1 MTLPAHLAPAA
12 PSPLE
17 ESQLVLVLGG
27 VRSGKSERGEAIA
40 RASGLPVT
48 YLAFADPDDQAMAER
63 IARHR
68 ARRPPSWEV
77 VEVGDDLAAA
87 LASVADR
94 RLLLVDGLGTWIA
107 TVLHRAGALAAQPPA
122 DAFASARERV
132 TAGVWALAARA
143 AKAPTV
149 VVAEQ
154 AGEGVLPPDAG
165 SRLWLDLVGDA
176 VRTLA
181 DRARTVELVV
191 AGRPLPLGAAPVV
204 GFGGAIGGVRG
215 GSPRAAASA
224 ATSADPG
231 AAVAAASDPQLARLR
246 KHGDS
251 ELAAGLADHAV
262 TVAGSRPP
270 AWLYRR
276 LREALDERAARYPD
290 ERAACSALAAWHG
303 RDPAEIVPTNGGAE
317 ALWLLAVALR
327 PRLAAVVTPSFTEA
341 EAGLRTHGVAVTH
354 VVRTPQTGFALDAR
368 AVPETAD
375 LVVVTNP
382 AAASGTLAARDDILA
397 LRRPGR
403 VVVVDEAFVDFAPDP
418 DAVSLAPL
426 DLPDVVVVRSAT
438 KLFAVP
444 GLRAGWLVAAPPLAE
459 CFRAVRP
466 PWSAN
471 ALALAVLEAV
481 AGAARERRRAA
492 TRAAERRADLAQ
504 RLADLDGVETFPGV
518 APFCLVRVP
527 DGARVAARLRELGFA
542 VRRCGNFAGLGDDF
556 LRITARDPRAN
567 AKLVAALGRALADS
581 GG

>member
-1 MTLPAHLAPAA
+1 MTLPAHLAPSG

-48 YLAFADPDDQAMAER
+48 YLAFADPDDAAMAER

-77 VEVGDDLAAA
+77 VEVGDDLTAA
-87 LASVADR
+87 LASVADG
-94 RLLLVDGLGTWIA
+94 RLLLVDGLGAWIA
-107 TVLHRAGALAAQPPA
+107 MVLYRAGALAARPPA
-122 DAFASARERV
+122 DAVASARKRV
-132 TAGVWALAARA
+132 AAGVAALAARA
-143 AKAPTV
+143 ATAPTV

-176 VRTLA
+176 VRALA

-191 AGRPLPLGAAPVV
+191 AGRPLPLAAAPVD
-204 GFGGAIGGVRG
+204 GFGGALRGEVG
-215 GSPRAAASA
+215 GSPSAAASTA
-224 ATSADPG
+224 ASTDPG
-231 AAVAAASDPQLARLR
+231 GAVAASDPELARLR
-246 KHGDS
+246 RHGDS

-262 TVAGSRPP
+262 TVAGARPP

-276 LREALDERAARYPD
+276 LREALDERTARYPD
-290 ERAACSALAAWHG
+290 ERAACGALAAWHG

-317 ALWLLAVALR
+317 ALWLLAAALR

-341 EAGLRTHGVAVTH
+341 EAGLRTHGVAVAH
-354 VVRTPQTGFALDAR
+354 VVRTPETGFALDASS
-368 AVPETAD
+368 VPEAAD

-382 AAASGTLAARDDILA
+382 AAASGTLVARDDILA

-444 GLRAGWLVAAPPLAE
+444 GLRAGWLVASPPLAE
-459 CFRAVRP
+459 RFRAVRP

-492 TRAAERRADLAQ
+492 ARAAERRADLAEK
-504 RLADLDGVETFPGV
+504 LATLDGVETFAGV